1 MSADVFA
8 EGEPNRTEQRPFV
21 VKAEPCGWALAEEAD
36 CQADPCAGC
45 LGDGSRLDVS
55 SAIPVEP
62 SHLYDYERR
71 FVACFVPVSSTEENP
86 T

>member
-1 MSADVFA
+1 MSATPPTYDVYPRVPCSTPWLPS
-8 EGEPNRTEQRPFV
+8 G
-21 VKAEPCGWALAEEAD
+21 KARCLDSLGTVHPC
-36 CQADPCAGC
+36 PGC
-45 LGDGSRLDVS
+45 RGDGTRSDLDNGT
-55 SAIPVEP
+55 PVEP